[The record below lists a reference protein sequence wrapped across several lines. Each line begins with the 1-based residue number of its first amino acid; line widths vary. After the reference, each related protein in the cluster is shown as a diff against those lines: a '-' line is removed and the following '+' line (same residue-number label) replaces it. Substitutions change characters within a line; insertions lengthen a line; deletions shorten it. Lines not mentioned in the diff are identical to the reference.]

1 MKMQDFWDIT
11 LEMLNSY
18 DWLGSELFAFGIMH
32 VLLSLRKMKEQ
43 QFFETSETVYQY
55 TLRNIP

>member
-1 MKMQDFWDIT
+1 MMQDFWDIT
-11 LEMLNSY
+11 LEMLDSY

-32 VLLSLRKMKEQ
+32 VLLSLRIMKEQ

-55 TLRNIP
+55 IPPNVP